1 MPHGGRSTQE
11 LFAAGVTDAGML
23 QHALFEEGQAT
34 SGEDMESLLDCISA
48 GNSVDECMDADAG
61 DDGQATS
68 STGTRTEDSQVQEQL
83 TGTEKITSEEVI
95 SQLNREYFEVETP
108 EKFLDTFMNAFAGFA
123 LSASEAGLEGGDLA
137 TMLDPGSGF
146 MQTMLT
152 EYIGRQ
158 AQIAASGENPYESV
172 GVGGGEEFLGE
183 RTGDVSRTDIRRMT
197 RVEAEQQLRRDG
209 KSVTTESIQSAIDE
223 DFRSQQSA
231 LTTTSTEETKTETD
245 TSTEQISSSE
255 FTETEQV
262 FSRNRLDQVF
272 KFSPTD
278 FLKGR
283 FNAEELDE
291 SAVGRIATEI
301 RASAPRRRPIG
312 GTQTSISAR
321 RA

>member
-1 MPHGGRSTQE
+1 
-11 LFAAGVTDAGML
+11 
-23 QHALFEEGQAT
+23 
-34 SGEDMESLLDCISA
+34 
-48 GNSVDECMDADAG
+48 
-61 DDGQATS
+61 
-68 STGTRTEDSQVQEQL
+68 L

-95 SQLNREYFEVETP
+95 SQINREYFEVETP

-123 LSASEAGLEGGDLA
+123 LSASEAGLGGADLE

-146 MQTMLT
+146 MQSMLT

-158 AQIAASGENPYESV
+158 AQIAASGENPYEVV

-183 RTGDVSRTDIRRMT
+183 RTGDVSKTEIKRMT
-197 RVEAEQQLRRDG
+197 RVEAEETLRRQG
-209 KSVTTESIQSAIDE
+209 QTVTSENIQRTIDD
-223 DFRSQQSA
+223 DFQSQQSA
-231 LTTTSTEETKTETD
+231 LTTTSTGETKTDTD
-245 TSTEQISSSE
+245 TSSEQLSTSE
-255 FTETEQV
+255 FTETEQI

-272 KFSPTD
+272 KFSPSD

-312 GTQTSISAR
+312 GTQTAISAR